1 MAPSQVGEWLKQI
14 GEGDLSTL
22 NVKKILSTS
31 SGQSRLA
38 ITFLAQLSH
47 RINKLA
53 TNSVCDIETDPRNVA
68 DLSLACC
75 EYTTLLDLSARKL
88 LVQSL
93 YHIIKYLLDQGMIQE
108 AECLRGYV
116 VTTLPSYCNEDSAC
130 TNAYLCISNLF
141 KDVAMSLEVS
151 YAKDSTRTRRMD
163 CLDAALRSLELL
175 ACGSRPALNHIL
187 SRLVAHSDW
196 LEDLAKFHCDGF
208 KAAAR
213 PVYGEDPPDDH
224 ALSRKICQITSKLL
238 GTYLAKGEFALSMNI
253 IEAAGSCAY
262 TILGPDSVPGRSL
275 VLFHR
280 VIRVLLATVDGDPND
295 LSSKLRV
302 INDEFE
308 DLVDSSNGDFNITL
322 CTCLYRVLQDLSAHW
337 MKFTDDEWNCRLS
350 VAVQPQLYRLMLQIV
365 EVLHQKDVGMLQ
377 STLLASLVF
386 YCVQKCAV
394 HKTPGYQTLV
404 PQGCVVLK
412 ECSDLLAGL
421 KEAQELLWVG
431 CWQKLAVNAYNLAYI
446 CYSDG
451 LFQESKTIL
460 SVLWRASLKL
470 EDKLDQSPLCFK
482 DIILSLLH
490 LWSRTYHALHKPKMS
505 LFVLAAGLVFAPSLK
520 AKLLR
525 LWVEVKSHGDM
536 DLQRCTVADIIN
548 EKKNV
553 LNSLNPGLCEI
564 DTAELLLWEL
574 EAYEK
579 ATSFL
584 MDCADAAAERL
595 LAVGP
600 TLAQRCRGIVVLSR
614 LIWLRD
620 GVEGSDRAI
629 LLCKETVA
637 MVLDTTDA
645 PEYLML
651 VAQLR
656 HMVFLHHFKLTHAK
670 QRAEV
675 EASQVFPNN
684 STKYLFG
691 EIHDPNNSC
700 DERPS
705 YLDLTVVRERELL
718 GLLDEGVE
726 LFHCAVEKGV
736 PESAE
741 VLNISS
747 VLRTLEEA
755 AHIYT
760 LFGFP
765 MDTVRVWGIHYKLA
779 RMVGNKEDQ
788 LKGLCHLMER
798 YTCIPDSM
806 PLLRLGSLA
815 SELDLDAAEENQREL
830 AAETNLSL
838 AEHYYWNHRYYD
850 GVTHLHIVKTLEGLC
865 SPLVK
870 ARYKLTVCRYLLLP
884 CGVLHAKDLGE
895 LDTLH
900 TLVSAYS
907 IIHHYCKATMP
918 KPTTISMYYQ
928 SIALCFEVSLL
939 MGELHLELNWPREIR
954 CYLKDYF
961 LLAQK
966 LALSTS
972 RPSYLSSALAPAAP
986 TTLPTAWTGPQ
997 SMFFEPSV
1005 TTPPQYPAPALA
1017 IGSREGHYLS
1027 LVTHPGKPP
1036 LLKSINKLL
1045 SFWKEHCHR
1054 YSLSFHNYPLP
1065 PIATHVAG
1073 TVILPPTAT
1082 HVAGTVLL
1090 PPTATHVAGTVL
1102 LPPTAT
1108 HFLSLLTQADLLC
1121 GKLDDAQVKLW
1132 ALRHLLCLPG
1142 ASSHCSMGPVSPQH
1156 SENYENLDLNLISGL
1171 DGLRLDPVKVTI
1183 NTPSRVPL
1191 TADTQGS
1198 PILREHSYSSPE
1210 FLSHQRGCRC
1220 AFCANIIAQAGVLG
1234 YITMQGKLF
1243 LYKRQFE
1250 MALDYFLG
1258 GSILTP
1264 KLAQRQD
1271 LCLELLTSHS
1281 SLIEE
1286 KGYPNNLVMDHTNK
1300 VLKQHPDGF
1309 NMSCWALNLC
1319 GDLNRSHVRFLLS
1332 YAELCGCQSQL
1343 MEAIKLNE
1351 QAYEVSKQ
1359 LRDLYL
1365 FLEALLQKVSLRL
1378 MSTPNITQDT
1388 RMAEEFRE
1396 TKVLPLEIPNSI
1408 RTPIT
1413 RRLLFSDLPSKES
1426 SEAVDITPWRPPPPK
1441 LRVRLSTY
1449 KSASTAPIF
1458 DAYDDMED
1466 DVFKS
1471 PPTIDIPHK
1480 TTGKATSCA
1489 KTASSSRGNTNRS
1502 KMLSSLGSP
1511 MNLSSATLPPKPRI
1525 MRRAS
1530 RTPAITRDLVPIAS
1544 RLAKAGANNDSKFSS
1559 PDLESPTNENGPN
1572 PMLSKLSTATEIG
1585 KTGSKKIAS
1594 KTISDGLEFPGSQTF
1609 TINPAVKKA
1618 LKFLSNSSEDSDKM
1632 TPPDGQSASCTSWQ
1646 SDVKKKE
1653 KRLTHGKS
1661 SSSDDQCNFSLS
1673 PRNCSQVDMKQKK
1686 ERGCTSQRINKRSQK
1701 ETGVQP
1707 GQNKEGCLRHNK
1719 VNQETQKESIY
1730 VRQTPAAIKL
1740 ASKSKHKNPCN
1751 TGIKTITPRGCSI
1764 TTTLSTTNTK
1774 KNPRPKIRVF
1784 VDSPQD
1790 EDTPKMLPLVE
1801 SSTATRLTPRQLARS
1816 PEDKENQPTPV
1827 KPRTSHRKKSTRSN
1841 PFIL

>member
-1 MAPSQVGEWLKQI
+1 MK
-14 GEGDLSTL
+14 
-22 NVKKILSTS
+22 
-31 SGQSRLA
+31 
-38 ITFLAQLSH
+38 
-47 RINKLA
+47 
-53 TNSVCDIETDPRNVA
+53 A
-68 DLSLACC
+68 D
-75 EYTTLLDLSARKL
+75 T
-88 LVQSL
+88 V
-93 YHIIKYLLDQGMIQE
+93 
-108 AECLRGYV
+108 
-116 VTTLPSYCNEDSAC
+116 P
-130 TNAYLCISNLF
+130 
-141 KDVAMSLEVS
+141 
-151 YAKDSTRTRRMD
+151 
-163 CLDAALRSLELL
+163 
-175 ACGSRPALNHIL
+175 
-187 SRLVAHSDW
+187 
-196 LEDLAKFHCDGF
+196 
-208 KAAAR
+208 
-213 PVYGEDPPDDH
+213 PV
-224 ALSRKICQITSKLL
+224 
-238 GTYLAKGEFALSMNI
+238 
-253 IEAAGSCAY
+253 
-262 TILGPDSVPGRSL
+262 
-275 VLFHR
+275 
-280 VIRVLLATVDGDPND
+280 
-295 LSSKLRV
+295 
-302 INDEFE
+302 
-308 DLVDSSNGDFNITL
+308 
-322 CTCLYRVLQDLSAHW
+322 
-337 MKFTDDEWNCRLS
+337 
-350 VAVQPQLYRLMLQIV
+350 
-365 EVLHQKDVGMLQ
+365 
-377 STLLASLVF
+377 
-386 YCVQKCAV
+386 
-394 HKTPGYQTLV
+394 
-404 PQGCVVLK
+404 
-412 ECSDLLAGL
+412 
-421 KEAQELLWVG
+421 
-431 CWQKLAVNAYNLAYI
+431 
-446 CYSDG
+446 
-451 LFQESKTIL
+451 
-460 SVLWRASLKL
+460 
-470 EDKLDQSPLCFK
+470 

-966 LALSTS
+966 LALST
-972 RPSYLSSALAPAAP
+972 RALSSL
-986 TTLPTAWTGPQ
+986 LPILPQ
-997 SMFFEPSV
+997 
-1005 TTPPQYPAPALA
+1005 
-1017 IGSREGHYLS
+1017 LS
-1027 LVTHPGKPP
+1027 LTSHRDSRCRDCSPTSHRDSRCRDCSPTSHRDSRCRNSSFASHHDSRCRNSSFASHRDSHCRNSSFASHRDSRCRNSSFASHRDSRFRDSSFASHRNSRFRDSSFASHRDFVLPGLCPLTLHPDR
-1036 LLKSINKLL
+1036 
-1045 SFWKEHCHR
+1045 SFRRDGIHPSR
-1054 YSLSFHNYPLP
+1054 RQ
-1065 PIATHVAG
+1065 G
-1073 TVILPPTAT
+1073 PPTEDSKEDT
-1082 HVAGTVLL
+1082 NNQTILHPTVQ
-1090 PPTATHVAGTVL
+1090 
-1102 LPPTAT
+1102 
-1108 HFLSLLTQADLLC
+1108 FLSLLTQADLLC

-1250 MALDYFLG
+1250 MALDYFFG

-1378 MSTPNITQDT
+1378 MSTLNITQDT
-1388 RMAEEFRE
+1388 RMAEEFPE

-1408 RTPIT
+1408 RTPMT

-1480 TTGKATSCA
+1480 PTGKATSRA
-1489 KTASSSRGNTNRS
+1489 KTASSSQGNTNRS

-1572 PMLSKLSTATEIG
+1572 PMLSKRSTATGIG

-1701 ETGVQP
+1701 ETGVHS